1 MKQVSEE
8 SLDLLQELGRR
19 SVPSS
24 CQSPRLQERLRARLE
39 GEQCFLLRGSAIL
52 AAGLDRLC
60 LALVTEGGRRPVLFE
75 WRGGEVAPV
84 DEARRTQRLLSANW
98 ALLGLPERRMLA
110 CLHLSHR
117 SEELETGSVVVAGE
131 GHRLA
136 FLLEELSLG
145 LAFLRRPVDHRSTQL
160 PPWILGL
167 SVFSL
172 GQLLAALLEAEVWGA
187 GPGSP
192 EGRQKTSRNE
202 AAARII
208 RSGMTL
214 AGQEQVLARRCLVQA
229 LRELVLGRD
238 EEKLRRYRPSRLSLP
253 THPRSLVQVSQRRA
267 SEDFTCRRVA
277 AYDMSLIRLWLLGF
291 VACGRSIELTPKWL
305 RGADRLMT
313 TPLMLMMTPL
323 QEFRFLL
330 FRQVYR
336 LASAEYHSSLL
347 CGEEGSQV
355 PSECRKDVS
364 TRKKR
369 RRQRKQPAGKALEQ
383 APTRITPAGS
393 HVEDLNIGLAPSEV
407 TQRQITATET
417 HVLVLHLLRETIDE
431 ILCHVSDDVLQT
443 SPLSAQPLF
452 PVQDRD
458 PEPVPSST
466 NAAPESEF
474 CAPDEPFES
483 NFSTYSL
490 WLSGGLMWRA
500 PLVIPQP
507 VESSLEK
514 GSDEQFGFF
523 WDNPSN
529 QEGALG
535 VIEDE
540 AEGDLVALTTA
551 ALRAHTVFYESQIA
565 NGAAETRRKNSWS
578 LRNKSDGYPTA
589 GKGGHHSKRDPQAVA
604 SPSKYPSST
613 LRYFYPKG
621 LLVQ

>member
-1 MKQVSEE
+1 MLPPQRLRE
-8 SLDLLQELGRR
+8 SGGGSGAALPGAGHRGRQETRSLRVEGRR
-19 SVPSS
+19 GCSGGRGETESTSS
-24 CQSPRLQERLRARLE
+24 LRQLGSARPAGAPYARLCAPLPPE
-39 GEQCFLLRGSAIL
+39 RG
-52 AAGLDRLC
+52 AGDGL
-60 LALVTEGGRRPVLFE
+60 GGRRG
-75 WRGGEVAPV
+75 RGTPAGLPAGGALPRAGLPPPTSGPPV
-84 DEARRTQRLLSANW
+84 DAATPLDPRAVRLLSGPAPGRSSRGRG
-98 ALLGLPERRMLA
+98 LEGGKGLPRGKAED
-110 CLHLSHR
+110 
-117 SEELETGSVVVAGE
+117 
-131 GHRLA
+131 
-136 FLLEELSLG
+136 LEERSFGPDYTLWDDPRRSRASSRPAMPGAG
-145 LAFLRRPVDHRSTQL
+145 LEGVGPWQRR
-160 PPWILGL
+160 GE
-167 SVFSL
+167 
-172 GQLLAALLEAEVWGA
+172 AAEV
-187 GPGSP
+187 P
-192 EGRQKTSRNE
+192 
-202 AAARII
+202 
-208 RSGMTL
+208 
-214 AGQEQVLARRCLVQA
+214 
-229 LRELVLGRD
+229 
-238 EEKLRRYRPSRLSLP
+238 SLP
-253 THPRSLVQVSQRRA
+253 TVSRNSPRSLVQVSQRRA
-267 SEDFTCRRVA
+267 PEDFTCRRVA
-277 AYDMSLIRLWLLGF
+277 SYDMSLIRLWLLGF
-291 VACGRSIELTPKWL
+291 VACERSIELTPKWL
-305 RGADRLMT
+305 WGADRLMT

-323 QEFRFLL
+323 QELRFLL

-355 PSECRKDVS
+355 TSECRKDVS

-369 RRQRKQPAGKALEQ
+369 RRQRKQPAVKAPEQ
-383 APTRITPAGS
+383 APIRITPAGS

-458 PEPVPSST
+458 PEPVLSST
-466 NAAPESEF
+466 SAAPESEF